1 MHATCF
7 CVRRSTYAASVPAL
21 RGLTVSLDGVGHD
34 ARDCHHDGVVD
45 AGVPATEG
53 PARWGPVAS
62 SVGLIGAVWW
72 INFVGPDVSRI
83 TWEDAVVVTL
93 TSIGLLLRHRSPL
106 ATLLLCAGCDLA
118 ASLLALQGF
127 GYHFAA
133 WVAAYFFSLRH
144 STGWALAFVLPTM
157 SAVVIAETAEKDWRW
172 FAFGTT
178 LVAGGTLVAV
188 AFGQVIR
195 LREQLL
201 VALRERAESAERS
214 RESEAAARIADDR
227 LRTAREVH
235 DVVAHRMAI
244 IHLRAAVS
252 LRTDADISPAARQA
266 LQEIDDAATAALGD
280 IDQLLADLRAGDAPG
295 RSGVDGLDLS
305 DIVTEFR
312 GHGLD
317 VVLTRSGDLSTVATP
332 VAKVVRRA
340 ALEGL
345 TNGLKHGAGA
355 PVRVALDVS
364 DRTVTMTVRNRSA
377 DAATD
382 VRSGWGLRGIRERVD
397 EVGGD
402 AWFGLESG
410 EFVLGVSAPI
420 GGGT

>member
-1 MHATCF
+1 M
-7 CVRRSTYAASVPAL
+7 
-21 RGLTVSLDGVGHD
+21 
-34 ARDCHHDGVVD
+34 VD
-45 AGVPATEG
+45 ANAPAREG
-53 PARWGPVAS
+53 PARWLSAAS

-72 INFVGPDVSRI
+72 INFVGPDVSRV
-83 TWEDAVVVTL
+83 TWQDAVVVTL
-93 TSIGLLLRHRSPL
+93 TSIGLLLRHRSPF
-106 ATLLLCAGCDLA
+106 AALLLCTGCDLV
-118 ASLLALQGF
+118 ASLLELQGF

-133 WVAAYFFSLRH
+133 WVAAYFFSVRH
-144 STGWALAFVLPTM
+144 SIGWALAWILPTM
-157 SAVVIAETAEKDWRW
+157 GAVVVAETAEKDWRW

-188 AFGQVIR
+188 AFGQVTR

-201 VALRERAESAERS
+201 VSLRERAESAERS

-252 LRTDADISPAARQA
+252 LRTDADISPAGRQA

-280 IDQLLADLRAGDAPG
+280 IDQLLADLRAGDTPG
-295 RSGVDGLDLS
+295 RSAADGLDLS
-305 DIVTEFR
+305 DLVAEFR

-317 VVLTRSGDLSTVATP
+317 VVLTRTGDLSTVATP

-340 ALEGL
+340 ALEAL
-345 TNGLKHGAGA
+345 TNGLKHGAGS
-355 PVRVALDVS
+355 PVRIALEVT
-364 DRTVTMTVRNRSA
+364 DRSVTMTARNRA
-377 DAATD
+377 DGSTE
-382 VRSGWGLRGIRERVD
+382 VRSGWGLRGVRERVT

-402 AWFGLESG
+402 SWFGRESG
-410 EFVLGVSAPI
+410 DFVLGVSVPV
-420 GGGT
+420 GGGR

>member
-1 MHATCF
+1 MSA
-7 CVRRSTYAASVPAL
+7 
-21 RGLTVSLDGVGHD
+21 
-34 ARDCHHDGVVD
+34 
-45 AGVPATEG
+45 
-53 PARWGPVAS
+53 AS

-72 INFVGPDVSRI
+72 INFVGPDVSRV
-83 TWEDAVVVTL
+83 TWKDAVVVTL
-93 TSIGLLLRHRSPL
+93 TSVGLLLRHRSPF
-106 ATLLLCAGCDLA
+106 AALLLCTGCDLV
-118 ASLLALQGF
+118 ASLLELQGF

-133 WVAAYFFSLRH
+133 WVAAYFFSVRH
-144 STGWALAFVLPTM
+144 SIGWALAWIAPTM
-157 SAVVIAETAEKDWRW
+157 GAVVVAETAEKDWRW

-188 AFGQVIR
+188 AFGQVTR

-201 VALRERAESAERS
+201 VSLRERAESAERS

-252 LRTDADISPAARQA
+252 LRTDADISPAGRQA

-280 IDQLLADLRAGDAPG
+280 IDQLLADLRAGDTPG
-295 RSGVDGLDLS
+295 RSAVDGLDLS
-305 DIVTEFR
+305 DLVAEFR

-317 VVLTRSGDLSTVATP
+317 VVLTRTGDLSTVATP

-340 ALEGL
+340 ALEAL

-355 PVRVALDVS
+355 PVRIALEVT
-364 DRTVTMTVRNRSA
+364 DRSVTMTVRNRSA
-377 DAATD
+377 DGSGE
-382 VRSGWGLRGIRERVD
+382 VRSGWGLRGVRERVD

-402 AWFGLESG
+402 SWFGHERG
-410 EFVLGVSAPI
+410 EFVLGVSVPV
-420 GGGT
+420 GGGR

>member
-1 MHATCF
+1 M
-7 CVRRSTYAASVPAL
+7 P
-21 RGLTVSLDGVGHD
+21 VSDG
-34 ARDCHHDGVVD
+34 A
-45 AGVPATEG
+45 
-53 PARWGPVAS
+53 ARWGAAAS

-93 TSIGLLLRHRSPL
+93 ASIGLLLRHRSPL
-106 ATLLLCAGCDLA
+106 AALLLCAGCDLA
-118 ASLLALQGF
+118 ASLLGLQGF

-133 WVAAYFFSLRH
+133 WVASYFFSVRH
-144 STGWALAFVLPTM
+144 SISRALAVVLPTM
-157 SAVVIAETAEKDWRW
+157 GAVVVAETAEKDWRW

-195 LREQLL
+195 LREELL

-252 LRTDADISPAARQA
+252 LRTDEDISPAGRRA

-280 IDQLLADLRAGDAPG
+280 IDQLLADLRAGDAPR
-295 RSGVDGLDLS
+295 RSGADDLDLS
-305 DIVTEFR
+305 DVLAEFR
-312 GHGLD
+312 DHGLE
-317 VVLTRSGDLSTVATP
+317 VVFARTGDPSNVAAP
-332 VAKVVRRA
+332 VAKVVRSA

-355 PVRVALDVS
+355 PVRVALDVT
-364 DRTVTMTVRNRSA
+364 DGTVTMTVRNRSA
-377 DAATD
+377 DGSEEMRT
-382 VRSGWGLRGIRERVD
+382 GWGLRGVRERVD
-397 EVGGD
+397 EVGGN
-402 AWFGLESG
+402 AWFGREG
-410 EFVLGVSAPI
+410 DEFVLGVSAPV